1 VLFRVCK
8 PAIVCAMKEQITS
21 EQTLDRAS
29 ERLLKKAELAER
41 LAVSTRTIDEW
52 QRRGRIAY
60 LKIGRSAR
68 YRWAMSLRSSPSFA
82 GSTKAKRVE
91 NELRKD
97 GQSDQP
103 AVLTLPQCL
112 QA

>member
-1 VLFRVCK
+1 MRAWQLCRMHTTNK
-8 PAIVCAMKEQITS
+8 S

-41 LAVSTRTIDEW
+41 LGVSTRTIDDW

-68 YRWAMSLRSSPSFA
+68 YRW
-82 GSTKAKRVE
+82 GDVIAKLSELCRV
-91 NELRKD
+91 N
-97 GQSDQP
+97 
-103 AVLTLPQCL
+103 
-112 QA
+112 

>member
-1 VLFRVCK
+1 MSFFVITRTETVRVK
-8 PAIVCAMKEQITS
+8 LQRNS

-41 LAVSTRTIDEW
+41 LAVSTRTIDDW

-68 YRWAMSLRSSPSFA
+68 YRWDDVV
-82 GSTKAKRVE
+82 AKLTELCRV
-91 NELRKD
+91 N
-97 GQSDQP
+97 
-103 AVLTLPQCL
+103 
-112 QA
+112 